1 MDQGNGSWLPGS
13 IRTHGRFMLRTL
25 KEAVGMAACFSSD
38 PPGCFGAGAE
48 QAELW
53 FCQISMRKTRVK
65 DANAGDKIAGYKSL
79 THHLLAV

>member
-13 IRTHGRFMLRTL
+13 IRTHGRFKLRTL
-25 KEAVGMAACFSSD
+25 KEAVGTAVCFSSD

-48 QAELW
+48 QGELW
-53 FCQISMRKTRVK
+53 FCPTSVRRTRVK
-65 DANAGDKIAGYKSL
+65 DANAGHKTAGCTSL